1 MALLRDVTEQKA
13 DERAREQAL
22 AELQEAQRL
31 ARLGAW
37 IWDRRTGEATWSE
50 YTYELFGRDPARGPA
65 VGDGL
70 LVYVHPE
77 DRPRVSERLGSG
89 ADAARAE
96 FEFDLRIET
105 ERGEQ
110 RVLHA
115 IVRADSSQ
123 PDRLRGTFQDISDRR
138 RAEIAEAANR
148 AKSQFLSR
156 MSHELRTPLNAISG
170 FSQLLAMD
178 DLAPDQAEN
187 IGFVLKG
194 AEHMLALVD
203 EVLDLS
209 RIEVGRLK
217 VSLEAV
223 ALADT
228 VADATALVA
237 PLADA
242 AQVTIDTGTSGLADK
257 PARAVVLDDSGRV
270 RISVADTGIGIR
282 PEHMAALFEPFERL
296 GAEASPIEGTGL
308 GLALSKGLV
317 EAMGGTIHVCSE
329 PGAGSTFI
337 VELDG
342 APSPAMQSVD
352 ELVAPRRQL
361 PGLRRRPKILYIEHN
376 VSNLTLVQRVL
387 DRQATVELI
396 AGMQGSLGLELARRH
411 RPDLIILDLQLPDMG
426 GEEVLERLKAED
438 ETRQIP
444 VVILTADATKGLAE
458 RLAQLGASE
467 FMPKPLNVPRFVD
480 LVAAYVD
487 SGGRDELA

>member
-1 MALLRDVTEQKA
+1 
-13 DERAREQAL
+13 
-22 AELQEAQRL
+22 
-31 ARLGAW
+31 
-37 IWDRRTGEATWSE
+37 
-50 YTYELFGRDPARGPA
+50 
-65 VGDGL
+65 
-70 LVYVHPE
+70 
-77 DRPRVSERLGSG
+77 
-89 ADAARAE
+89 
-96 FEFDLRIET
+96 
-105 ERGEQ
+105 
-110 RVLHA
+110 
-115 IVRADSSQ
+115 
-123 PDRLRGTFQDISDRR
+123 
-138 RAEIAEAANR
+138 
-148 AKSQFLSR
+148 
-156 MSHELRTPLNAISG
+156 
-170 FSQLLAMD
+170 
-178 DLAPDQAEN
+178 
-187 IGFVLKG
+187 
-194 AEHMLALVD
+194 
-203 EVLDLS
+203 
-209 RIEVGRLK
+209 
-217 VSLEAV
+217 
-223 ALADT
+223 
-228 VADATALVA
+228 
-237 PLADA
+237 
-242 AQVTIDTGTSGLADK
+242 
-257 PARAVVLDDSGRV
+257 
-270 RISVADTGIGIR
+270 
-282 PEHMAALFEPFERL
+282 
-296 GAEASPIEGTGL
+296 
-308 GLALSKGLV
+308 
-317 EAMGGTIHVCSE
+317 MGGTIHVCSE